1 MAEDHAP
8 ALERLRQAGADV
20 AQPLRFGL
28 VAAMARRAALH
39 EGEAREHIDAK
50 IRALTV
56 ELEPPAVAA
65 AAAPQAADVQDG
77 GLGALTARLAA
88 QAAAR
93 GEAPLPSPPG
103 AGLAAMP
110 EPRVLAH
117 VRRVWA
123 GLSAERRLTQSVD
136 ALPENP
142 GPLNSQHLLHR
153 SLTLMR
159 EVAPGC
165 LHRFMARVDALAAL
179 EQMQA
184 AAAAP
189 APAPRGPA
197 GGARKSARG
206 RSKSA

>member
-1 MAEDHAP
+1 MAEEHAP
-8 ALERLRQAGADV
+8 ALKRLRQAGADV
-20 AQPLRFGL
+20 AQPLRYGL
-28 VAAMARRAALH
+28 VAAMARRAVRH
-39 EGEAREHIDAK
+39 EGEARARIDAR
-50 IRALTV
+50 IRALMV
-56 ELEPPAVAA
+56 ELEPPALA
-65 AAAPQAADVQDG
+65 AAAPKAVDVLQDG

-117 VRRVWA
+117 VRQVWA

-189 APAPRGPA
+189 APAPRGTA

-206 RSKSA
+206 RGKSA

>member
-1 MAEDHAP
+1 MAEDLSP
-8 ALERLRQAGADV
+8 VLERLRKAGADV

-28 VAAMARRAALH
+28 VAALAKRAARH
-39 EGEAREHIDAK
+39 DGEARACIDAR
-50 IRALTV
+50 IRALV
-56 ELEPPAVAA
+56 AELESPVAS
-65 AAAPQAADVQDG
+65 AAAPHVVDVQHG

-103 AGLAAMP
+103 TGLVAMP

-197 GGARKSARG
+197 SGARKSARG

>member
-8 ALERLRQAGADV
+8 ALERLRHAGVDV

-28 VAAMARRAALH
+28 VAAMARRALRY
-39 EGEAREHIDAK
+39 EDEARERIDAR
-50 IRALTV
+50 IRALMA
-56 ELEPPAVAA
+56 ELDPTAVA
-65 AAAPQAADVQDG
+65 AAAPQADDVQDG

-184 AAAAP
+184 AAVAP
-189 APAPRGPA
+189 APAPRGTP

-206 RSKSA
+206 RGKSA

>member
-1 MAEDHAP
+1 MAEDHAS

-20 AQPLRFGL
+20 AQPLRFGF
-28 VAAMARRAALH
+28 VAAMARRAARH
-39 EGEAREHIDAK
+39 EGEARERLDAR
-50 IRALTV
+50 IRTLMV
-56 ELEPPAVAA
+56 ELEPPAMAA
-65 AAAPQAADVQDG
+65 VAPQAADVQGG
-77 GLGALTARLAA
+77 GLGALTARLVA

-93 GEAPLPSPPG
+93 GEAPVPGPPG

-206 RSKSA
+206 RGKSA

>member
-1 MAEDHAP
+1 VP

-39 EGEAREHIDAK
+39 EGEARARIDIR
-50 IRALTV
+50 IRALMA
-56 ELEPPAVAA
+56 ELEPSAVS
-65 AAAPQAADVQDG
+65 AAAPQAVDVLQNG

-123 GLSAERRLTQSVD
+123 GLSADRRLTQSVD

-159 EVAPGC
+159 EVSPGC

-179 EQMQA
+179 EQMQT

-189 APAPRGPA
+189 APAPRGTT
-197 GGARKSARG
+197 GGARKTARG
-206 RSKSA
+206 RGKSA

>member
-20 AQPLRFGL
+20 AQPLRYGL
-28 VAAMARRAALH
+28 VAAMARRAPLH
-39 EGEAREHIDAK
+39 EGEARARIDAR
-50 IRALTV
+50 IRALMV
-56 ELEPPAVAA
+56 ELEPAA
-65 AAAPQAADVQDG
+65 EGAAAPQMAKAQDS
-77 GLGALTARLAA
+77 GLGSLTARLAA
-88 QAAAR
+88 QAEAR

-103 AGLAAMP
+103 SGLAAMP
-110 EPRVLAH
+110 EPRALAH
-117 VRRVWA
+117 VRRIWA

-165 LHRFMARVDALAAL
+165 LHRFMARVDSLAAL

-189 APAPRGPA
+189 APAPRGTT
-197 GGARKSARG
+197 GGARKAGRG
-206 RSKSA
+206 RGKSA

>member
-1 MAEDHAP
+1 MAEDHAT
-8 ALERLRQAGADV
+8 ALERLRHAGVDV

-28 VAAMARRAALH
+28 VAAMARRAARY
-39 EGEAREHIDAK
+39 EDEARERIDAR
-50 IRALTV
+50 IRALMA
-56 ELEPPAVAA
+56 ELEPTAVAA
-65 AAAPQAADVQDG
+65 VAAPQAVDVQDG

-179 EQMQA
+179 EQMQTA
-184 AAAAP
+184 AVAP
-189 APAPRGPA
+189 APAPRGTT
-197 GGARKSARG
+197 GGARKSGRG
-206 RSKSA
+206 RGKSA